1 MHPEIVSGV
10 NFISTSKMYANIAD
24 RTTDEEVDGVMGM
37 TGNTPHRN
45 CCLEPEKQPKLSHRS
60 RSPKDQ
66 GPGQLAKSS

>member
-10 NFISTSKMYANIAD
+10 NFISMSKIYSSIAE
-24 RTTDEEVDGVMGM
+24 RATDEEGDGVTGV

-45 CCLEPEKQPKLSHRS
+45 CCLKPEKQRKLSHRS

>member
-1 MHPEIVSGV
+1 MHLEIVSGV
-10 NFISTSKMYANIAD
+10 NFISTFKMYSNTAD
-24 RTTDEEVDGVMGM
+24 RATDEEVDGVMGM

-45 CCLEPEKQPKLSHRS
+45 CCPEPEKQPKLSHRS